1 MTEPE
6 LKELIREVIPEL
18 QRNVESQEYAPHV
31 GQIKIE
37 VNEQG
42 WYFLYVWTGEQV
54 LWYIGSTL
62 PAALQCVARDLWHR
76 YGKEI

>member
-1 MTEPE
+1 MTLDQQTAFFADLRARGPF
-6 LKELIREVIPEL
+6 
-18 QRNVESQEYAPHV
+18 

-62 PAALQCVARDLWHR
+62 PAALQCVAGDLWHR